1 MLLSE
6 DTGQRG
12 LDIYFSFKN
21 WGGHPAQNVHIV
33 YENARKGK
41 SAIFETKSSKKFLN
55 KIGPGQSNRLHFH
68 RGGTEDL
75 IMRFRI
81 SYEDAFTK
89 KRFEEVIW
97 LEYDSLLAAFREPTE
112 EVIQT
117 VLQNE

>member
-21 WGGHPAQNVHIV
+21 WGEHPAQNVHIV